1 MASDESPD
9 RVTNHLAIANRL
21 EHKGLCTMSE
31 TETAT
36 NEAAPAP
43 KWKPI
48 PSLERRILG
57 VLGEKAKTT
66 PDSYPLSLNAL
77 VNGCNQKSNRYPQMN
92 VESIRVENALEKLRA
107 IGAVSEVQGGG
118 RVAKFRHYLYEW
130 LGVSKVESAVMI
142 ELLLRGSQTLGELR
156 GRAARM
162 EPIADVAALRP
173 IVKELQDRGL
183 IISLTP
189 EGRGQIVTHALYL
202 EEEMDKVRTKAKEA
216 ADAAEAAPAK
226 PRSSSPSSSASNPKL
241 EQEVQELRAEVA
253 KLRSEIEDIWKSIGS

>member
-1 MASDESPD
+1 MSD
-9 RVTNHLAIANRL
+9 
-21 EHKGLCTMSE
+21 

-36 NEAAPAP
+36 DQTDDPADAKPQP

-48 PSLERRILG
+48 PANQRRVLG

-66 PDSYPLSLNAL
+66 PDAYPLSLNAL

-92 VESIRVENALEKLRA
+92 LESITVENALEKLRS
-107 IGAVSEVQGGG
+107 ISAVSEVQGGG
-118 RVAKFRHYLYEW
+118 RVPKFKHYLYEW

-162 EPIADVAALRP
+162 EPIKDVA
-173 IVKELQDRGL
+173 ELKPLVAGLIERGL
-183 IISLTP
+183 VQTLTP

-202 EEEMDKVRTKAKEA
+202 EDEMDKVRRK
-216 ADAAEAAPAK
+216 AAEAAEAAENAPVK
-226 PRSSSPSSSASNPKL
+226 TSTPRASSGTAVSEL
-241 EQEVQELRAEVA
+241 QEEVKELRAEVA
-253 KLRSEIEDIWKSIGS
+253 KLRSEIEDIWKNLNSA